1 MSFMNVDDCV
11 VFPLCVRDLV
21 SQLAHEFHE
30 RLLLHCLDDSAD
42 TVTVCCDSHACSR
55 SLEGDWEVWI
65 RMILCFFFFLKKK
78 ATTFQGNCIKSE
90 VCSSEA
96 APISCNQQAI
106 PRCENRHT
114 QSIPKLCSFT
124 SATPDCCA
132 HCPSLWTFTARFGC
146 ERQSKQSSFV
156 FFQTCSSIHQLCFI
170 TCQSRHVVDAN
181 TLCRIMFLW
190 LCSIQANP
198 TKVSFYL
205 GQFYLGQVRFA
216 RIFFLANKIRHKL
229 GPHLFSIWATRRP
242 L

>member
-55 SLEGDWEVWI
+55 SLEGD
-65 RMILCFFFFLKKK
+65 
-78 ATTFQGNCIKSE
+78 CIKSE

-114 QSIPKLCSFT
+114 QSIPKVCSFT

-156 FFQTCSSIHQLCFI
+156 FFQTCSSIHQLCCV
-170 TCQSRHVVDAN
+170 TCQSRRVVDAN

-205 GQFYLGQVRFA
+205 GQFYLGQVRLA
-216 RIFFLANKIRHKL
+216 RNCLLANKIRHKL